1 MLKIKTQTNMN
12 NTTCVIFTSS
22 AEVVKKTAKLKLRN
36 STVNNLKKWSHIE
49 TNKRTCIIFTSAV
62 QAITIM

>member
-36 STVNNLKKWSHIE
+36 STVNNLKK
-49 TNKRTCIIFTSAV
+49 
-62 QAITIM
+62 